1 MAVYHKNEAW
11 WIDYYYQGKR
21 CRQKIGTRK
30 KDAEEALNQIKVKIA
45 AGNFVPMEEQK
56 RREALEQQPILFETF
71 AKEEFLPWSQMKHSL
86 RHQGNLEI
94 RLRVHLIPYFGKR
107 YLHEITPKHLEDYLT
122 KRSRTPYSRGKTKKP
137 VKNTTLNRDIACI
150 KGLFRKAV
158 EWGCLQASP
167 AEGIKNPKEIPNPPR
182 LLEQEEIFR
191 LLEEVPDHL
200 NALVV
205 CAVYAG
211 LRKKELFY
219 LRWKDIDW
227 TTGELNVVS
236 REEHPTKNYESR
248 RIPMNEALAEALRRH
263 PRRLGSPYV
272 FCNEKGEPY
281 DNVRIALN
289 SAAKRAGIEEGFML
303 HQLRH
308 AFCSHA
314 LMQGIDPRT
323 VQKWMGHKDLQTTLK
338 YAHVSP
344 DHEKAAIQRLQ
355 YHHGHYMDTKTK
367 EA

>member
-1 MAVYHKNEAW
+1 MA
-11 WIDYYYQGKR
+11 
-21 CRQKIGTRK
+21 
-30 KDAEEALNQIKVKIA
+30 
-45 AGNFVPMEEQK
+45 
-56 RREALEQQPILFETF
+56 
-71 AKEEFLPWSQMKHSL
+71 
-86 RHQGNLEI
+86 
-94 RLRVHLIPYFGKR
+94 
-107 YLHEITPKHLEDYLT
+107 
-122 KRSRTPYSRGKTKKP
+122 
-137 VKNTTLNRDIACI
+137 
-150 KGLFRKAV
+150 
-158 EWGCLQASP
+158 
-167 AEGIKNPKEIPNPPR
+167 
-182 LLEQEEIFR
+182 
-191 LLEEVPDHL
+191 
-200 NALVV
+200 

-211 LRKKELFY
+211 LRREELFH
-219 LRWKDIDW
+219 LWWEDIQWKRR
-227 TTGELNVVS
+227 ELVVAS
-236 REEHPTKNYESR
+236 NREHHTKNYESR

-263 PRRLGSPYV
+263 PRRLGSLYV